1 MHPWFIRN
9 DHPDFSQKKLSRP
22 LPVKNL
28 CPSSRRPDLF
38 IGGAGRVVL
47 SCPDHLRSL
56 LVKFLQV
63 DSKQSTPADLEY
75 ATRARNGQTSKI
87 TNRY

>member
-1 MHPWFIRN
+1 MQPWFIRN
-9 DHPDFSQKKLSRP
+9 DHPDFSQKKSSRP

-47 SCPDHLRSL
+47 SCPSFAL
-56 LVKFLQV
+56 
-63 DSKQSTPADLEY
+63 PACEIPSSGFK
-75 ATRARNGQTSKI
+75 AVNSGGP
-87 TNRY
+87 